1 MYNIVCYEFNVLTF
15 FVVLEIIE
23 SVNCFQMMDRF
34 FRLIYAVKGGIEH
47 SLCVYGKKEKEKR
60 MKKIVAIMTAC
71 VLALS
76 MAACGSKNPDQNASS
91 EAPSAAVSESSGAEA
106 SAASGEAGGLDTIK
120 ANGKLVMLT
129 NATFPPFEYIGDD
142 GSVAGVDPDVAAEI
156 AKDLGVELEILDMNF
171 DLLIEAVKSGKGDFA
186 AAGMTITP
194 ERQEQVDF
202 SKEYVKSAQYLI
214 VQKGS
219 SITKDTLDGTT
230 IAVQESTTGDFYAS
244 DEVQAKEVMRFKG
257 ATETGAALI
266 AGKCDAVILDKLP
279 AEAIVANSNGKLE
292 LLPDPLTEESYA
304 FAVKK
309 GNAELLDAIN
319 ATLQRLMDEGKID
332 ELVTEHANAA

>member
-1 MYNIVCYEFNVLTF
+1 
-15 FVVLEIIE
+15 
-23 SVNCFQMMDRF
+23 
-34 FRLIYAVKGGIEH
+34 
-47 SLCVYGKKEKEKR
+47 

-76 MAACGSKNPDQNASS
+76 MAACGSKTPDQNKSS
-91 EAPSAAVSESSGAEA
+91 EASGAQNSAA
-106 SAASGEAGGLDTIK
+106 SAASEAGGLDAIK
-120 ANGKLVMLT
+120 ANGKIVMLT
-129 NATFPPFEYIGDD
+129 NATFPPFEYIGND

-214 VQKGS
+214 VLKGS
-219 SITKDTLDGTT
+219 SVTKDSLDGTT

-244 DEVQAKEVMRFKG
+244 DEVKAKEVMRFKG

-309 GNAELLDAIN
+309 GNTELLDAVN

-332 ELVTEHANAA
+332 ELVTKHANAA